1 MLDKI
6 DYLETM
12 SIHERIVEEEV
23 SQKGDCDTLSES
35 SPEEPKGREKE
46 ALSPPLEPT
55 RFGDWER
62 AGRCIDF

>member
-1 MLDKI
+1 LLDKI
-6 DYLETM
+6 DYLGTM
-12 SIHERIVEEEV
+12 SIHQRIAEEEV
-23 SQKGDCDTLSES
+23 SPKGDCDPLSES
-35 SPEEPKGREKE
+35 PSEEPKGREKE